1 MSAYFSFSWTLVLN
15 IVRYSR
21 DWYLNSCQPL
31 PWVLLWLLLCYLKN
45 KYETIRRKIKI
56 TQCFWNPES
65 SLALR
70 HIPKADWPFHFSF
83 FFFSCFFPISLCPA
97 EDCFFIFL
105 QNKPMSYIIQAD
117 QLKTFQGRSF
127 PFHICSLHFCHP
139 SSVSLSWSYEHSW
152 SGGSTCYYIA
162 LCWWPT

>member
-83 FFFSCFFPISLCPA
+83 FFFFPVSSQFLSVPQKIVFLFFYKINQCHTLYKLINLKLFKVGVFLFTSAACIFAIPLQCPCRGLTNVHGPGVVHA
-97 EDCFFIFL
+97 
-105 QNKPMSYIIQAD
+105 
-117 QLKTFQGRSF
+117 T
-127 PFHICSLHFCHP
+127 
-139 SSVSLSWSYEHSW
+139 
-152 SGGSTCYYIA
+152 T
-162 LCWWPT
+162 